1 MDNGISFRDRLYT
14 IGEGGKRK
22 WVYAAIPAGRYTL
35 WRNIAGLLLLALFYA
50 IPFIRVGGEPFLLL
64 NVLERKFVIFG
75 MIMWPQDT
83 YLLGIATITFI
94 VFIILFTVVY
104 GRVWCGWAC
113 PQTVFME
120 IIFRRV
126 ETWIDGSPMQQKAL
140 KAQPMNLNK
149 FFRRVFKFL
158 VFLIIIFYSVNT
170 FAALFMGMDALL
182 QAYAAGLAG
191 HPFLAAFTGIFT
203 FAGMFIYWWFRE
215 QACTVICPYGRL
227 QGVLLDNQTVL
238 VAYDY
243 RRGEPR
249 RGDGQTQTGTG
260 EPKGDCIDCHRCIAV
275 CPTGIDVRN
284 GTQLECINCTACMDA
299 CDKVMKKTGQPP
311 GLIRL
316 TSEESIRL
324 GRPHRFSARAKAYSV
339 LLITLLVFL
348 FTLLTGRSAV
358 EATILR
364 TPGLLWQPYDSV
376 KVSNL
381 YNIRLVN
388 KTRQD
393 CQIRIEALN
402 ISGTIA
408 MPGSDSLVVKARES
422 VEAVFFFIIGRQQAE
437 TDKIEVK
444 FRVFANGAPVQD
456 FSTTFVGTKQ
466 KLK

>member
-1 MDNGISFRDRLYT
+1 MENGISFRDRLYT

-22 WVYAAIPAGRYTL
+22 WVYAAIPGGRYTF
-35 WRNIAGLLLLALFYA
+35 WRNIAGVLLLVLFYA
-50 IPFIRVGGEPFLLL
+50 IPYIRVGGEPFLLL
-64 NVLERKFVIFG
+64 NVIERKFVIFG

-120 IIFRRV
+120 IVFRRI
-126 ETWIDGSPMQQKAL
+126 ETWIDGNPARQKAL
-140 KAQPMNLNK
+140 RAQPMNAVK
-149 FFRRVFKFL
+149 FLKRSFKFL
-158 VFLIIIFYSVNT
+158 VFLLIIFYSVNT
-170 FAALFMGMDALL
+170 FAALFIGTEGLL
-182 QAYAAGLAG
+182 NAYRAGLVG
-191 HPFLAAFTGIFT
+191 HPFLTAFVVLFT
-203 FAGMFIYWWFRE
+203 LAGMFIYWWFRE

-249 RGDGQTQTGTG
+249 RGELQPQSGDSI
-260 EPKGDCIDCHRCIAV
+260 PKGDCIDCHRCIAV
-275 CPTGIDVRN
+275 CPTGIDIRN

-299 CDKVMKKTGQPP
+299 CDAVMRKTGQPP

-324 GRPHRFSARAKAYSV
+324 GRPHRFSVRAKAYSV
-339 LLITLLVFL
+339 VLLALLVFL
-348 FTLLTGRSAV
+348 ITLLTGRTAV

-364 TPGLLWQPYDSV
+364 TPGLLWQPYGSAQ
-376 KVSNL
+376 VSNL

-402 ISGTIA
+402 MDGTIA
-408 MPGSDSLVVKARES
+408 MAGSDSLVVKARES
-422 VEAVFFFIIGRQQAE
+422 AEAVFFFIIDRRLAE
-437 TDKIEVK
+437 TDKIGVQ
-444 FRVFANGAPVQD
+444 FRVYANGTPVQD

-466 KLK
+466 KQK